1 MHDRFSIFAPMNK
14 IIYILLLLFLALPF
28 TSCGDKVSESQIA
41 AQVGNS
47 VLTINE
53 LRMQTPIGLNSI
65 DSAAF
70 VKEYI
75 EQWIDEH
82 VMYEQGLR
90 NLPNVDI
97 LNNQAEEYRR
107 NLISQSYENE
117 LLRVRANDE
126 ISSENIRA
134 FYDKFSKQLKLDQP
148 IVQGV
153 YIKVLKNYS
162 KLDQL
167 RRWFKNLNN
176 GDTECMSE
184 LDEMGNMRAA
194 DYENFL
200 DTWIDMYQ
208 LTDKLPETV
217 VDAKTFLKC
226 KVYEMK
232 DGQYCYIFVIKDYR
246 LAGEIQPYEFAEKDI
261 YEILIQQHRQE
272 LRRKLV
278 QEIKEEG
285 MRTGFVKTK

>member
-1 MHDRFSIFAPMNK
+1 MNK
-14 IIYILLLLFLALPF
+14 IIYILLNLFIALPF
-28 TSCGDKVSESQIA
+28 ASCSDKMPESQIA

-75 EQWIDEH
+75 DQWIDEH

-90 NLPNVDI
+90 NLPNIDI
-97 LNNQAEEYRR
+97 LNSLAEEYRK

-126 ISSENIRA
+126 ISNDDIRA
-134 FYDKFSKQLKLDQP
+134 FYDKYSKQLKLDQP
-148 IVQGV
+148 IIQGV
-153 YIKVLKNYS
+153 YIKVLNNYS

-167 RRWFKNLNN
+167 RRWFKALNG
-176 GDTECMSE
+176 GDTEYMSE

-194 DYENFL
+194 EYENFL
-200 DTWIDMYQ
+200 DSWMNMYQ
-208 LTDKLPETV
+208 LTDKLPATV
-217 VDAKTFLKC
+217 VDAKSFLKC

-232 DGQYCYIFVIKDYR
+232 DDRYTYLFVIKDYR

-261 YEILIQQHRQE
+261 YEILIQQHRQD

-285 MRTGFVKTK
+285 LRSGFVKIK